1 MYSST
6 STLCD
11 QYFKHYYQK
20 KKKKKIGKEE
30 ELIIFAILIGRYI
43 VVKFNG
49 VYMV

>member
-1 MYSST
+1 MT
-6 STLCD
+6 NTLNITT
-11 QYFKHYYQK
+11 KK

>member
-6 STLCD
+6 STPCD

>member
-20 KKKKKIGKEE
+20 KKKRIGKEE